1 MEIKPKF
8 DADFVSSKCNW
19 VTGIAKKDQPST
31 RELFNS
37 RKVFEHILANNDNVL
52 IDYVLSEGR
61 FNWGA
66 IAWYKIDKDLVPAG
80 LLESTSEMFGVVGTY
95 NGNTY
100 VKVAYLNDGPTE
112 PGETSTFNVYK
123 KLMENLDRRLEIDS
137 EKFYQYWLK
146 DLKYHKEMYK
156 GTYKPYLPWSDSKVD
171 VDEALLNLKPEYF
184 EFFEFIRHNSFIIK
198 EKVMAA
204 YKDALAYWYELRDS
218 GEKYEAKKPKGYTA
232 VYDNQD
238 GSFSYI
244 CSGSNEEQVR
254 EVAEYKHDNERVRVY
269 PYYDSPYEVL

>member
-1 MEIKPKF
+1 MELKPKF
-8 DADFVSSKCNW
+8 DAAFASFGSNW
-19 VTGIAKKDQPST
+19 VAEIAKKDQPST

-52 IDYVLSEGR
+52 IEYVLSEGR

-66 IAWYKIDKDLVPAG
+66 IAWYKIDKDLVPAE
-80 LLESTSEMFGVVGTY
+80 LFESKDERFGVVATY

-112 PGETSTFNVYK
+112 PGETSRFNVYK
-123 KLMENLDRRLEIDS
+123 KLMDSLDTRLNLDS

-146 DLKYHKEMYK
+146 DLKYHKMYK
-156 GTYKPYLPWSDSKVD
+156 GMYEPYLPWSDSKVN
-171 VDEALLNLKPEYF
+171 VKEALSNLKPEYL
-184 EFFEFIRHNSFIIK
+184 EFFEFIYHNSFIIK

-204 YKDALAYWYELRDS
+204 YKDALAYWYELRDG